1 MSHHKDSHGS
11 HEPHVLP
18 LSIYFGVFFALMI
31 LTYITVKVSQLGLG
45 ALAIPIAMTVA
56 LIKAGFVVGYF
67 MHLRYDDRFLSLF
80 FASSIV
86 FLGVFFAFTVYDL
99 GARDTWVPEE
109 HTQVNLI
116 DGKPFC
122 DPEILKN
129 NDRRKKVCDEAKKRG
144 DHGHGH
150 GAHGNVVKAAAH
162 PTPAKRGVAKVAQPA
177 ARPATP
183 APVARPTTPAPAPV
197 ARPTTPAPAPAARP
211 TAPAARPTAPAPAPA
226 ARPAAQ
232 FDAASLA
239 AGKKLYQANACWTCH
254 GNEGKGDGAA
264 AAALPVKPAN
274 FALGN
279 YKYGGSLG
287 DIYKVLSNGS
297 PNKASGMVAYAH
309 IPDNDR
315 WSIAKYLLSLKK

>member
-86 FLGVFFAFTVYDL
+86 FLAVFFAFTVYDL

-150 GAHGNVVKAAAH
+150 GHGGHGKVAKAAEHHAPAKRDVVKA
-162 PTPAKRGVAKVAQPA
+162 AQPA
-177 ARPATP
+177 ARLTA
-183 APVARPTTPAPAPV
+183 PAPAPV
-197 ARPTTPAPAPAARP
+197 ARPTAPVAR
-211 TAPAARPTAPAPAPA
+211 PAARPTAPAPAPVARPTAPA

-287 DIYKVLSNGS
+287 DIHKVISNGS
-297 PNKASGMVAYAH
+297 PNKASGMVGYAH
-309 IPDNDR
+309 ISDNDR